1 MLKLMMENKL
11 ALDNEVICQSKRNC
25 LLLKH
30 LVGLASNCTIV
41 TTESLPDQLRTSPD
55 TLDSN
60 KIMGMVQLP
69 MPASTVTISWLMLNI
84 NCWSPIWLTVLARLS
99 TSPPWKGIR
108 FRRGMVDARL
118 IGVTLGQGLGVGE
131 GRVADFL
138 RGLKI

>member
-1 MLKLMMENKL
+1 MLKLIMENKL
-11 ALDNEVICQSKRNC
+11 PDSEVNFLTAKAE
-25 LLLKH
+25 LFAFKTF
-30 LVGLASNCTIV
+30 GLASNCTIV

-55 TLDSN
+55 TLDSS

-108 FRRGMVDARL
+108 FMRGRVDARL